1 MAEIAKAS
9 FKKVQEML
17 FLCRIEE
24 IMGEEEFVLLSQVN
38 RPSNLPF
45 HAAYEQFS
53 LANKDLVE
61 CKADFQV
68 EKRDIPLLTDALRA
82 PPVFQCHNGKICD
95 GVEGLCIMLKDLLT
109 RAGIP
114 T

>member
-1 MAEIAKAS
+1 MAS

-17 FLCRIEE
+17 FLCLIEE
-24 IMGEEEFVLLSQVN
+24 IMEEEEFVLLSQEN

-53 LANKDLVE
+53 LENKDLGE
-61 CKADFQV
+61 CQADFQV

-82 PPVFQCHNGKICD
+82 PSVFQCHNGTAYK
-95 GVEGLCIMLKDLLT
+95 GHKRFHALYFSML
-109 RAGIP
+109 RS
-114 T
+114 